1 MYGCILEIMIMEE
14 MCYISR
20 KGGADKNRDSD
31 RGLTTSLP
39 EGKKDIPVRAWNAEE
54 PFFTNDSRNVL
65 IYDQRIY
72 GESGVTDL
80 ITNVPERYLM

>member
-1 MYGCILEIMIMEE
+1 MSGCLIHID
-14 MCYISR
+14 R
-20 KGGADKNRDSD
+20 GADKNLDSD
-31 RGLTTSLP
+31 RGLTTSIP
-39 EGKKDIPVRAWNAEE
+39 EGKKDIPVRAWNVEE
-54 PFFTNDSRNVL
+54 PFFTNDPRNVL

>member
-1 MYGCILEIMIMEE
+1 MY
-14 MCYISR
+14 R
-20 KGGADKNRDSD
+20 KGGADKNLDSVG
-31 RGLTTSLP
+31 GLTTSLP
-39 EGKKDIPVRAWNAEE
+39 DGKKDIPVRAWNAEE

-80 ITNVPERYLM
+80 ITNVQERYLM